1 MSLFERSEWVS
12 HAFATLLC
20 SWRFRIWALS
30 LALLGIIL
38 AFVPLFWVLGFE
50 FAFII
55 AVVVSIAS
63 IDLGQA
69 LVSQLRDVKIAP
81 SARAIHSGHLLVNLW
96 LYSAAA
102 ASLLLVAPLAISCA
116 NALRIRNCDFFFGFK
131 SFAILPLASA
141 IIASAIGIIV
151 GLVTAGHRRLA
162 RVLPYLIVV
171 GSALWSVWRFYAAPP
186 VFAYNMFAG
195 YFPGNIYDE
204 AIFLGGPLLWSRL
217 YQLALIVLVL
227 AMVALF
233 VDVPRAAIQVRG
245 RRRPEGFRIAVM
257 ATALAALA
265 SVTILKLKSG
275 QLGFAIDSDD
285 IIHELDSTHET
296 ANFIIHYRG
305 GGRIGETIDL
315 IGQDH
320 EFRLAQLVR
329 TLGVKP
335 KHKITVFYF
344 SSAAEKAT
352 LMGARQ
358 VHMAKPWRGEFY
370 LNHAPFP
377 HPVLRHELAH
387 VVAGEFGD
395 PIFSVSAQTLL
406 GIPLRFNVGLI
417 EGLAVAADWPDH
429 FNRELTPHQSVKALT
444 QLNMAPRLES
454 LLSTGFLAVSSARS
468 YTTSGSF
475 VRYLLETYGADKVRT
490 LYRSGGDFDSAFGVP
505 LNELAEQ
512 WRIMIANTDLPKD
525 AADVVRE
532 RFRRRSIFVR
542 KCPHAIARNRA
553 RVEKLAGRGKLEQAI
568 ATMRSVC
575 ADVPQEPRYLLELA
589 ALLVR
594 HRNYSEADEIYAEI
608 AADSENVSSELRAR
622 SILRRAEIFA
632 ATERWPQALKL
643 INEAAQMPVGTAT
656 KRLAV
661 VQQFIGNRG
670 KGDRRFPLHRYF
682 WGTRPGLGKDP
693 VTLVS
698 RAAEAIALDPQSG
711 LAFYLIGFN
720 LQNRRA
726 VDDATQFLSRALDLG
741 LPHPLIRR
749 EAARLLAKT
758 AYMAGNDI
766 AVRRAARILVEPEQP
781 QPIRLAGADWI
792 ERLEWK
798 RTGTLPASPI
808 RPQDVLDE
816 LLEDAAPNSG
826 TSRGDEQAS
835 PASGQG
841 DMQPAAQDDNAQN
854 NAGSLEPVR

>member
-12 HAFATLLC
+12 RAFAALLR
-20 SWRFRIWALS
+20 SWRFRIWALI
-30 LALLGIIL
+30 LALLGVIL

-69 LVSQLRDVKIAP
+69 LISQLRHVKIAP
-81 SARAIHSGHLLVNLW
+81 SARALHSGQLLVNLW
-96 LYSAAA
+96 LFSTAAA
-102 ASLLLVAPLAISCA
+102 FLVLAAPLAISCA
-116 NALRIRNCDFFFGFK
+116 NALRIRNCDFLFGFK
-131 SFAILPLASA
+131 SFALLPLAST
-141 IIASAIGIIV
+141 IIASAIGIMI
-151 GLVTAGHRRLA
+151 GLITSGHRWLA
-162 RVLPYLIVV
+162 RALPYLIVG
-171 GSALWSVWRFYAAPP
+171 GSALWSIWRFYAAPP

-217 YQLALIVLVL
+217 YQFALIVLAL

-233 VDVPRAAIQVRG
+233 VDVPRAALQVRG
-245 RRRPEGFRIAVM
+245 PRRPGGFRIAVM
-257 ATALAALA
+257 VTALAALV
-265 SVTILKLKSG
+265 SVTVLKLKSG

-285 IIHELDSTHET
+285 IRGQLDSTHET
-296 ANFIIHYRG
+296 AHFIIHYRG
-305 GGRIGETIDL
+305 GGRIGETIEL

-329 TLGVKP
+329 TLGVTP
-335 KHKITVFYF
+335 QHKITSFYF

-352 LMGARQ
+352 WMGARQ
-358 VHMAKPWRGEFY
+358 VHMAKPWRSELY
-370 LNHAPFP
+370 INHAPFP
-377 HPVLRHELAH
+377 HPVLRHEIAH

-395 PIFSVSAQTLL
+395 PIFAVSARTLL
-406 GIPLRFNVGLI
+406 GVPLRFNVGLI

-454 LLSTGFLAVSSARS
+454 LLSTGFIAVSSARS

-475 VRYLLETYGADKVRT
+475 VRYLLETYGAGPVRA

-505 LNELAEQ
+505 LSELASQ
-512 WRIMIANTDLPKD
+512 WRTMIANTDLPDD

-542 KCPHAIARNRA
+542 KCPHAIARSRA
-553 RVEKLAGRGKLEQAI
+553 RVGELAGRGKLKQAI

-594 HRNYSEADEIYAEI
+594 QRSYSEADDIYAEI

-622 SILRRAEIFA
+622 AILRRAEIFA
-632 ATERWPQALKL
+632 ATERWPQALTL
-643 INEAAQMPVGTAT
+643 INEATELPVGTAT

-661 VQQFIGNRG
+661 VQQFIGNQS
-670 KGDRRFPLHRYF
+670 KGDRSFPLYRYF
-682 WGTRPGLGKDP
+682 WGTRPGLSKDP
-693 VTLVS
+693 VIGVS
-698 RAAEAIALDPQSG
+698 RAAQAIALDPQSG
-711 LAFYLIGFN
+711 LAFYLLGFN

-726 VDDATQFLSRALDLG
+726 VNEATELLSRALDLG

-758 AYMAGNDI
+758 AYMSGNDT
-766 AVRRAARILVEPEQP
+766 AVGRAARILVEPEQP
-781 QPIRLAGADWI
+781 EPIRLAGADWI

-798 RTGTLPASPI
+798 QTGTLPTSAI
-808 RPQDVLDE
+808 RPQDILDE
-816 LLEDAAPNSG
+816 WPEDGNPTRPGLDNDNIGPAEPSPKPQ
-826 TSRGDEQAS
+826 EQE
-835 PASGQG
+835 
-841 DMQPAAQDDNAQN
+841 DNASSMRSQ
-854 NAGSLEPVR
+854 